1 VRTLK
6 HFGPDQVAALGGPSW
21 LEQRRKTALARLG
34 ELTAPT
40 ADSADVWR
48 YSPIDQLDLDA
59 FRPAAPPAEGDVAGI
74 HGLAEELSR
83 GPRIVVGNGTV
94 RSVERAGLPSS
105 VGLGPA
111 AALAS
116 APESLGTLAGGNDF
130 FVALNDSFLPD
141 AVVLEIPPGVVLEEA
156 IAIVHLVGPGTPDGP
171 GPTVFPRTLVHVG
184 ENAEAKVVEVF
195 AGGGGPGRSLVVPVG
210 ELVVEDR
217 GRLSY
222 VMVQDLGPSSW
233 HLARLNA
240 SVGRDGT
247 LRSFT
252 AGLGGA
258 YDRCRLDASALGEG
272 GSTEVTSVYLGSG
285 DQVHDVRT
293 MQDHAAP
300 RTTSDL
306 LCKGAVAERSN
317 SIYSG
322 LIRVRNGAV
331 RSDAMQT
338 NHNLVLDESAHA
350 YSLPILDIEENDVRC
365 SHASSVGPVSEDQR
379 YYLESRG
386 LSPEVAERLIV
397 LGFFDDIVERAPIGP
412 ARTALRSSI
421 GRRLGAL
428 LGRTPQP
435 DE

>member
-1 VRTLK
+1 MR
-6 HFGPDQVAALGGPSW
+6 HFGPDQTAALGGPSW
-21 LEQRRKTALARLG
+21 LEQRRRVALERLG
-34 ELTAPT
+34 ELSPPT
-40 ADSADVWR
+40 ADGAEVWR

-59 FRPAAPPAEGDVAGI
+59 YRPAAPLPEPVAELS
-74 HGLAEELSR
+74 GLAKELNH

-94 RSVERAGLPSS
+94 RAIERAGLPGS
-105 VGLGPA
+105 VGFGPA
-111 AALAS
+111 SALAS
-116 APESLGTLAGGNDF
+116 SPEPLGTLAGSNDF
-130 FVALNDSFLPD
+130 FVALNDSFFPD
-141 AVVLEIPPGVVLEEA
+141 AVVLDVPPGAVLDAAVV
-156 IAIVHLVGPGTPDGP
+156 IVHWVGPGAPDGP
-171 GPTVFPRTLVHVG
+171 GPAVFPRTLVHVG
-184 ENAEAKVVEVF
+184 EDAEAKVVELF
-195 AGGGGPGRSLVVPVG
+195 AGGAGPGRSLVVPVG

-222 VMVQDLGPSSW
+222 VMIQDLGPSSW
-233 HLARLNA
+233 QLARLSA
-240 SVGRDGT
+240 AVGRDAT

-272 GSTEVTSVYLGSG
+272 GSTELTSVYLGSG

-397 LGFFDDIVERAPIGP
+397 LGFFDDIVERAPVSR
-412 ARTALRSSI
+412 ARTVLRSRI

-428 LGRTPQP
+428 LERT
-435 DE
+435 DEADE